1 MPPEGHAYRRYRD
14 SAYPPSM
21 AIRILLCDDHDMV
34 RDALGRVLS
43 EEADFEIVASA
54 RSVDACLKHLAQN
67 EGKID
72 VAVIDVR
79 LTDGVGH
86 DITRWI
92 RAHQSPIRVVLL
104 TSFLEDE
111 LLVEGY
117 STGADALILKGAPTR
132 DLTEAIR
139 DVHAGLR
146 LIDAAAARAASHR
159 LQQSNPT
166 RVSVLEGTEKEI
178 AELISKGMTDKEIAA
193 AMNFSTQT
201 IKNHVSRILTVVG
214 AANRTQL
221 AVMVATANLPDPQQT
236 KNQS

>member
-1 MPPEGHAYRRYRD
+1 MT
-14 SAYPPSM
+14 
-21 AIRILLCDDHDMV
+21 IRILLCDDHDMV
-34 RDALGRVLS
+34 RDALGRVLA
-43 EEADFEIVASA
+43 EESDFEVVASA

-92 RAHQSPIRVVLL
+92 RANQPAIRVVLL

-146 LIDAAAARAASHR
+146 LIDASAARAASQR

-166 RVSVLEGTEKEI
+166 RVSVLEGTDREI

-193 AMNFSTQT
+193 TMNFSTQT

-221 AVMVATANLPDPQQT
+221 AVMVATTNLPDPQQT

>member
-1 MPPEGHAYRRYRD
+1 
-14 SAYPPSM
+14 
-21 AIRILLCDDHDMV
+21 MV

-43 EEADFEIVASA
+43 EEADFEVVTSA

-92 RAHQSPIRVVLL
+92 RANQSAIRVVLL

-146 LIDAAAARAASHR
+146 LIDASTARAASQR

-166 RVSVLEGTEKEI
+166 RVSVLEGTDKEI
-178 AELISKGMTDKEIAA
+178 AELISKA
-193 AMNFSTQT
+193 
-201 IKNHVSRILTVVG
+201 
-214 AANRTQL
+214 
-221 AVMVATANLPDPQQT
+221 
-236 KNQS
+236 

>member
-1 MPPEGHAYRRYRD
+1 
-14 SAYPPSM
+14 
-21 AIRILLCDDHDMV
+21 MV
-34 RDALGRVLS
+34 RDGLGRVLS
-43 EEADFEIVASA
+43 EEADFEIVVSA
-54 RSVDACLKHLAQN
+54 HNVDSCLKHLAQN

-79 LTDGVGH
+79 LNDGVGH

-92 RAHQSPIRVVLL
+92 RANQLAIRVVLL

-132 DLTEAIR
+132 DLMEAIR

-146 LIDAAAARAASHR
+146 LIDASAARAASER
-159 LQQSNPT
+159 LQKSNPT
-166 RVSVLEGTEKEI
+166 RVSVLEGTDREI
-178 AELISKGMTDKEIAA
+178 AELVSKGLTDKEIAA

-201 IKNHVSRILTVVG
+201 IKNHVSHILTVVG

-221 AVMVATANLPDPQQT
+221 AVMVATSRFSDSQQT
-236 KNQS
+236 QHPT

>member
-1 MPPEGHAYRRYRD
+1 M
-14 SAYPPSM
+14 S
-21 AIRILLCDDHDMV
+21 IRVLLCDDHDMV
-34 RDALGRVLS
+34 RDALGRVLT
-43 EEADFEIVASA
+43 EESDIEIVASA

-72 VAVIDVR
+72 VAVLDVR

-92 RAHQSPIRVVLL
+92 KANQPDVRVVLL

-117 STGADALILKGAPTR
+117 SSGADALILKGAPTR
-132 DLTEAIR
+132 DLVEAVR

-146 LIDAAAARAASHR
+146 LIDATAARAASQR
-159 LQQSNPT
+159 MQQTSPT
-166 RVSVLEGTEKEI
+166 RISVLEGTDKDI
-178 AELISKGMTDKEIAA
+178 ADLVSKGMTDKEIAA
-193 AMNFSTQT
+193 ALNFSVQT
-201 IKNHVSRILTVVG
+201 IKNHVSRILTTVG

-221 AVMVATANLPDPQQT
+221 AVMVATSQLNSDST
-236 KNQS
+236 GN

>member
-1 MPPEGHAYRRYRD
+1 MPPPVAAPRRYENT
-14 SAYPPSM
+14 AYHPCVP
-21 AIRILLCDDHDMV
+21 IRLLLCDDHDMV

-43 EEADFEIVASA
+43 EEADFEVVASA
-54 RSVDACLKHLAQN
+54 RSVEACLKHLAQN

-72 VAVIDVR
+72 VAIVDVR
-79 LTDGVGH
+79 LNDGVGH

-146 LIDAAAARAASHR
+146 LIDAAAARAASQR
-159 LQQSNPT
+159 LQQSNPAL
-166 RVSVLEGTEKEI
+166 VSVLEGTDKEI

-193 AMNFSTQT
+193 TMNFSTQT
-201 IKNHVSRILTVVG
+201 IKNHVSRILTLVG

-221 AVMVATANLPDPQQT
+221 AVMVATANLPDPQHT
-236 KNQS
+236 KKQS

>member
-1 MPPEGHAYRRYRD
+1 V
-14 SAYPPSM
+14 

-34 RDALGRVLS
+34 RDALGRVLA
-43 EEADFEIVASA
+43 EETDFEVVASA

-92 RAHQSPIRVVLL
+92 RANQSAIRVVLL

-132 DLTEAIR
+132 DLIEAIR

-146 LIDAAAARAASHR
+146 LIDASVARAASQR
-159 LQQSNPT
+159 LQQSNPA
-166 RVSVLEGTEKEI
+166 RVNILEGSDREI
-178 AELISKGMTDKEIAA
+178 ADLIAKGMTDKEIAA

-201 IKNHVSRILTVVG
+201 IKNHVSRILTAVG

-221 AVMVATANLPDPQQT
+221 AVMVATANLPT
-236 KNQS
+236 SHTEK

>member
-1 MPPEGHAYRRYRD
+1 MTSVLVADEKLTFSNYRQGM
-14 SAYPPSM
+14 S
-21 AIRILLCDDHDMV
+21 IRVLLCDDHDMV
-34 RDALGRVLS
+34 RDALGRVLQ
-43 EEADFEIVASA
+43 EESDIELVASA

-72 VAVIDVR
+72 VAVLDVR

-92 RAHQSPIRVVLL
+92 KANQPAVRVVLL

-117 STGADALILKGAPTR
+117 SSGADALILKGAPTR
-132 DLTEAIR
+132 NLTEAIR

-146 LIDAAAARAASHR
+146 LIDATAARAAAQR
-159 LQQSNPT
+159 LQQSSPT
-166 RVSVLEGTEKEI
+166 RINVLEGSDKEI
-178 AELISKGMTDKEIAA
+178 AELVSKGMTDKEIAA
-193 AMNFSTQT
+193 ALNFSVQT
-201 IKNHVSRILTVVG
+201 IKNHVSRILTAVG

-221 AVMVATANLPDPQQT
+221 AVMVATSNLPSDAAGQ
-236 KNQS
+236 

>member
-1 MPPEGHAYRRYRD
+1 
-14 SAYPPSM
+14 M

-43 EEADFEIVASA
+43 EETDIEVVASA

-79 LTDGVGH
+79 LTDGLGH

-92 RAHQSPIRVVLL
+92 RANQASVRVVLL
-104 TSFLEDE
+104 TSFLEDD
-111 LLVEGY
+111 LLVDAY
-117 STGADALILKGAPTR
+117 SSGADALFLKGAPTR

-146 LIDAAAARAASHR
+146 LIDATAARAASQR
-159 LQQSNPT
+159 LQQSNPA
-166 RVSVLEGTEKEI
+166 RVNILEGSDREI
-178 AELISKGMTDKEIAA
+178 ADLIAKGMTDKEIAA

-201 IKNHVSRILTVVG
+201 IKNHVSRILTAVG

-221 AVMVATANLPDPQQT
+221 AVMVATANLPSSTPE
-236 KNQS
+236 K

>member
-1 MPPEGHAYRRYRD
+1 
-14 SAYPPSM
+14 M

-34 RDALGRVLS
+34 RDALGKVLS
-43 EEADFEIVASA
+43 EESDIEVVASA

-79 LTDGVGH
+79 LTDGLGH

-92 RAHQSPIRVVLL
+92 RANQSSIRVVLL
-104 TSFLEDE
+104 TSILEED
-111 LLVEGY
+111 LLVEAY
-117 STGADALILKGAPTR
+117 STGADSLILKGAPTR

-146 LIDAAAARAASHR
+146 LIDATAARAASQR
-159 LQQSNPT
+159 LQQTNPA
-166 RVSVLEGTEKEI
+166 RVNILEGSDREI
-178 AELISKGMTDKEIAA
+178 ADLIAKGMTDKEIAA

-201 IKNHVSRILTVVG
+201 IKNHVSRILTAVG

-221 AVMVATANLPDPQQT
+221 AVMVATANLPSSPPE
-236 KNQS
+236 K

>member
-1 MPPEGHAYRRYRD
+1 
-14 SAYPPSM
+14 
-21 AIRILLCDDHDMV
+21 MV

-43 EEADFEIVASA
+43 DETDIEVVASA

-72 VAVIDVR
+72 VAVLDVR
-79 LTDGVGH
+79 LNDGVGH

-92 RAHQSPIRVVLL
+92 KANQPSVRVVLL

-117 STGADALILKGAPTR
+117 SSGADALILKGAPTR

-139 DVHAGLR
+139 DVHSGLR
-146 LIDAAAARAASHR
+146 LIDATAARAASQR
-159 LQQSNPT
+159 MNQSSPT
-166 RVSVLEGTEKEI
+166 RINILEG
-178 AELISKGMTDKEIAA
+178 SDKEIAA
-193 AMNFSTQT
+193 ALNFSVQT
-201 IKNHVSRILTVVG
+201 IKNHVSRILTAVG

-221 AVMVATANLPDPQQT
+221 AVMVATSNLPPT
-236 KNQS
+236 TTA

>member
-1 MPPEGHAYRRYRD
+1 M
-14 SAYPPSM
+14 S
-21 AIRILLCDDHDMV
+21 IRILICDDHDMV
-34 RDALGRVLS
+34 RDALSRVLS
-43 EEADFEIVASA
+43 DEQDLEIVASA

-72 VAVIDVR
+72 VAVVDVR

-92 RAHQSPIRVVLL
+92 RANQSHIRVVLL
-104 TSFLEDE
+104 TSFLDDE

-117 STGADALILKGAPTR
+117 SSGADALVLKGAPTR

-146 LIDAAAARAASHR
+146 LIDATAARAASQRMNQASPAR
-159 LQQSNPT
+159 LSILDDAD
-166 RVSVLEGTEKEI
+166 REI
-178 AELISKGMTDKEIAA
+178 AELVAKGMTDKEIAA
-193 AMNFSTQT
+193 TVNFGVQT
-201 IKNHVSRILTVVG
+201 IKNRVSRILTTVG

-221 AVMVATANLPDPQQT
+221 AVMVATANLPT
-236 KNQS
+236 NTTELTGN

>member
-1 MPPEGHAYRRYRD
+1 M
-14 SAYPPSM
+14 S
-21 AIRILLCDDHDMV
+21 IRVLICDDHDMV

-43 EEADFEIVASA
+43 EETDIDIIASA

-67 EGKID
+67 AGKVD

-86 DITRWI
+86 DITRWVK
-92 RAHQSPIRVVLL
+92 ANQPEVRVVLL

-117 STGADALILKGAPTR
+117 SSGADALVLKGAPTR
-132 DLTEAIR
+132 DLVEAIR

-146 LIDAAAARAASHR
+146 LIDATAARAASLR
-159 LQQSNPT
+159 MQQESPT
-166 RVSVLEGTEKEI
+166 RVNVLEGSDKEI
-178 AELISKGMTDKEIAA
+178 ADLVAKGMTDKEIAA
-193 AMNFSTQT
+193 ALNFSVQT
-201 IKNHVSRILTVVG
+201 IKNHVSRILTAVG

-221 AVMVATANLPDPQQT
+221 AVMVATSQLNSDST
-236 KNQS
+236 GN

>member
-1 MPPEGHAYRRYRD
+1 
-14 SAYPPSM
+14 M

-43 EEADFEIVASA
+43 EEADIEVVASA

-79 LTDGVGH
+79 LTDGLGH

-92 RAHQSPIRVVLL
+92 RANQAAVRVVLL
-104 TSFLEDE
+104 TSFLEDD
-111 LLVEGY
+111 LLVEAY

-146 LIDAAAARAASHR
+146 LIDATAARAASQR
-159 LQQSNPT
+159 LQQTNPA
-166 RVSVLEGTEKEI
+166 RVNILEGSDREI
-178 AELISKGMTDKEIAA
+178 ADLIAKGMTDKEIAA

-201 IKNHVSRILTVVG
+201 IKNHVSRILTAVG

-221 AVMVATANLPDPQQT
+221 AVMVATANLPSSAPE
-236 KNQS
+236 K